1 MKISKL
7 SNEEFNVLNKISTKS
22 KMDCWFYL
30 KQDKDGNDF
39 VYDLEQSKELSLTD
53 GILML
58 DGGITSLDDYGLS
71 EDEKCVYISLIY
83 KINSN
88 FFPSISRLKTLLA
101 NALIMLEEAHC
112 YTTLI
117 GTDLEIELGITQ
129 EEYDAIMEET
139 NG

>member
-1 MKISKL
+1 MKINKL
-7 SNEEFNVLNKISTKS
+7 SNEEFNVLNKISSKS

-30 KQDKDGNDF
+30 KQDKDGNDY

-53 GILML
+53 GISML
-58 DGGITSLDDYGLS
+58 DNSITSIDDYELS
-71 EDEKCVYISLIY
+71 EDEKCIYISLIY